1 MRIVDKDNY
10 NEYIQ
15 SDRDTFNESW
25 KQRDFVSDV
34 KDYVQSSVRK
44 VLIVS
49 GLRGT
54 GKTTGIIQVLKD
66 VDGVYV
72 CAEKSNDV
80 DAKGYKEFIL
90 SRPEKVIM
98 LDEYTWIKNRREYEL
113 DELLDNLVNHGKRVI
128 ITGTESLSLE
138 ALKSGPLIHRAITIH
153 TTFLSFNEYCRL
165 NDMPMSLETCDL
177 YLKQGGVF
185 EEYATSN
192 FSTMASYIQNAIID
206 NLKAYIVEIMPGF
219 DMAKISNIVYSIF
232 YKSIKD
238 IMDTKIPVRDNS
250 IKSLDN
256 LTRLGIEIE
265 DTLAPFDVAQVSN
278 ILEQAGVIVK
288 IPNLV
293 PRKEKA
299 ASFGLSKDE
308 RTYIVNPSLTWQLLC
323 SIYDEKVLGNDL
335 LGFVYESTCMV
346 DMYHHKLADDKI
358 YFLENNQDGRNYE
371 LDFVITQSEGSGHQ
385 ISYLFECKHAAVI
398 NLNTEKGKKWT
409 IANGIAEHIINEIF
423 PEGEIGGKYIIHP
436 GECSLQNVN
445 ESEVLVIDQGEYL
458 RNYYNFEDNKR
469 KIASGLVESRLP
481 KLNKRR

>member
-1 MRIVDKDNY
+1 MRIIDKENY
-10 NEYIQ
+10 DEYVQ
-15 SDRDTFNESW
+15 SDQDSFNESW

-34 KDYVQSSVRK
+34 KDYIQSSVRK

-54 GKTTGIIQVLKD
+54 GKTTGIIQALKD
-66 VDGVYV
+66 ADGVYV
-72 CAEKSNDV
+72 CAEKSNDA
-80 DAKGYKEFIL
+80 DAKEYKEFIL

-98 LDEYTWIKNRREYEL
+98 LDEYTWIKNRRKYEL

-128 ITGTESLSLE
+128 VTGTESLSLE

-153 TTFLSFNEYCRL
+153 TTFLSLDEYCRL

-185 EEYATSN
+185 EKYATSN
-192 FSTMASYIQNAIID
+192 FSTMASYIQSAIID
-206 NLKAYIVEIMPGF
+206 NLKTYIAEIMPGF
-219 DMAKISNIVYSIF
+219 DMTKISNIVYSIF
-232 YKSIKD
+232 YKSIRD
-238 IMDTKIPVRDNS
+238 IMDTKIPVRDRS
-250 IKSLDN
+250 IKALDN
-256 LTRLGIEIE
+256 LARLGIETE
-265 DTLAPFDVAQVSN
+265 DTLDPFEVSQVSD

-293 PRKEKA
+293 PRKEKMA
-299 ASFGLSKDE
+299 GFGLENDE

-335 LGFVYESTCMV
+335 LGFVYESTCVV

-358 YFLENNQDGRNYE
+358 YFMENNQDGRNFE
-371 LDFVITQSEGSGHQ
+371 LDFVITQSENSGHQ

-409 IANGIAEHIINEIF
+409 IVNGTAEHFVNELF

-436 GECSLQNVN
+436 GECSVQHVN
-445 ESEVLVIDQGEYL
+445 DSEVLIISQGGYL
-458 RNYYNFEDNKR
+458 HNYYNYAENKSKIESLKMSSFPER
-469 KIASGLVESRLP
+469 KG
-481 KLNKRR
+481 K